1 MPAPALKSFASTDR
15 FLAEIAAPATL
26 RPGYV
31 LLGDEAF
38 LYQRC
43 RQGVLAALAP
53 PETRDF
59 SLHDLDLADTSI
71 FEVLDR
77 AQTPSLMAPFQVL
90 FVRGLKTLY
99 GRGSKKAEF
108 EAVDAYFR
116 SPNPQAVLLFVA
128 DHLRIPTD
136 LRRMD
141 FQDKERYDRIR
152 ETLGDWCGFV
162 ELARVSEDDAIRWV
176 AASAEARSIRFDA
189 DAARELVDALGA
201 DMMMIASEFEKLS
214 LYVSGRVGGEGTGR
228 ITLGDVETMVLAAKQ
243 RSLYELTDAISQR
256 DRTRALLLLHGLL
269 NASDGGE
276 DAAIGHLYML
286 ARTFRQM
293 LIILEKNVRDSRA
306 IWAVLWQGFRMP
318 PFAAEDLIRQAR
330 RYKSRRDL
338 TRALRLVARA
348 DLELRSSPANKLLV
362 LERLILAKERALA
375 TEPEPPV
382 GDDAP
387 TPPPTNSRW
396 SCQGPP
402 RTADC
407 TIYAD
412 RVIPALRASRSIA
425 SIWLSRAVMFTRT
438 VFSGASALTRNATAP
453 RIAGSF
459 ASWSSVEGSGSA
471 SPSSTIPAMCSVS
484 ASTASSRASSSVL
497 PAVMHPGKSGKLTP

>member
-1 MPAPALKSFASTDR
+1 MALKSFASTDR
-15 FLAEIAAPATL
+15 FLTEITSPATL

-43 RQGVLAALAP
+43 RQGVIAALAP
-53 PETRDF
+53 EESRDF
-59 SLHDLDLADTSI
+59 SLHDLDLAETSI

-90 FVRGLKTLY
+90 FVRGLKNLY

-108 EAVDAYFR
+108 EAIDAYFR

-136 LRRMD
+136 LRKMD
-141 FQDKERYDRIR
+141 YQDKERYDRIR

-162 ELARVSEDDAIRWV
+162 ELARVEESDAIKWV
-176 AASAEARSIRFDA
+176 IATAEARGIKFDP

-201 DMMMIASEFEKLS
+201 DMMLVASELEKLC
-214 LYVSGRVGGEGTGR
+214 LYVSAPSISPVMSATSSAMPATSSVMPATSSVILSAAKNPRLLPEAAPNSTVAPIAR
-228 ITLGDVETMVLAAKQ
+228 NHITLGDVETMVLAAKQ

-330 RYKSRRDL
+330 RYKSRREL

-362 LERLILAKERALA
+362 LERLILALA
-375 TEPEPPV
+375 AEPTH
-382 GDDAP
+382 P
-387 TPPPTNSRW
+387 TYTPIH
-396 SCQGPP
+396 Q
-402 RTADC
+402 
-407 TIYAD
+407 
-412 RVIPALRASRSIA
+412 
-425 SIWLSRAVMFTRT
+425 
-438 VFSGASALTRNATAP
+438 
-453 RIAGSF
+453 F
-459 ASWSSVEGSGSA
+459 AME
-471 SPSSTIPAMCSVS
+471 
-484 ASTASSRASSSVL
+484 L
-497 PAVMHPGKSGKLTP
+497 

>member
-214 LYVSGRVGGEGTGR
+214 LYVSGRGGGEGTGR

-243 RSLYELTDAISQR
+243 RSLYELTDAISQK

-362 LERLILAKERALA
+362 LERLILSLA
-375 TEPEPPV
+375 TEPTTAAMPY
-382 GDDAP
+382 P
-387 TPPPTNSRW
+387 TH
-396 SCQGPP
+396 Q
-402 RTADC
+402 
-407 TIYAD
+407 
-412 RVIPALRASRSIA
+412 
-425 SIWLSRAVMFTRT
+425 
-438 VFSGASALTRNATAP
+438 
-453 RIAGSF
+453 F
-459 ASWSSVEGSGSA
+459 AME
-471 SPSSTIPAMCSVS
+471 
-484 ASTASSRASSSVL
+484 L
-497 PAVMHPGKSGKLTP
+497 